1 MSGLWRDLEG
11 LPQAVQLTLD
21 NADGFDD
28 VAAFVGDS
36 RVKRVVATGNGAAY
50 YVALGLWLASL
61 ESVDGPPIVAVPAGL
76 LAAGRLALR
85 PGDALL
91 AVSSSGELRDLVEP
105 ILAGSLSTPL
115 AAITTTPSATIP
127 RHAAARAVV
136 SVLTEQ
142 ALTHTQ
148 AYVGNHV
155 AALAIWARATRD
167 ESLSRALAGT
177 PERLAAAVAAAAAAA
192 DGTAPPPATTAAI
205 CFGAGGA
212 WAAALEAALLLKEVA
227 QLPAEGQETREGATS
242 GMTGLHER
250 CLAVS
255 IRTGHPIDDEAEAQ
269 CRGRGATVVG
279 IDGGGDARLAPILAF
294 PQSVRLALAAGEQAG
309 LNVDSPAWT
318 QAYYDTAR
326 ASGAADPA

>member
-1 MSGLWRDLEG
+1 MSGLWRDLAG

-21 NADGFDD
+21 NADGFDE

-36 RVKRVVATGNGAAY
+36 RVQRVIATGNGAAY

-61 ESVDGPPIVAVPAGL
+61 ESPGGPPIVAVPAGL

-115 AAITTTPSATIP
+115 AAITTTPTATIP

-167 ESLSRALAGT
+167 ESLARALAAT
-177 PERLAAAVAAAAAAA
+177 PERLAVAVAAAEA

-242 GMTGLHER
+242 GMTGLHDR

-255 IRTGHPIDDEAEAQ
+255 IRTGHPIEGEAEAQ
-269 CRGRGATVVG
+269 CRGRGATVIG
-279 IDGGGDARLAPILAF
+279 IDGGDDARVAPILAF

-309 LNVDSPAWT
+309 LNVDEPAWT

-326 ASGAADPA
+326 ASGAAEPA